1 MGGHGLNIINLCVS
15 STIPWYQQ
23 LLLWNRRINGSNWQT
38 ILVMKIIRTENDL
51 SGNFDNNNCIG
62 LLFWQLSSLKTFFF
76 FFLSFMFH
84 WSQITH
90 LRSVIRISKYVLL
103 IPGNSVGLFY
113 VLFLNIIFQLSISL
127 IQTNASLILKIE
139 VISLPFHVHM
149 LWMMII
155 TQM

>member
-1 MGGHGLNIINLCVS
+1 MGGHRLNIVNLCVPS
-15 STIPWYQQ
+15 SIPWYQQ
-23 LLLWNRRINGSNWQT
+23 LLLWNRRISGSNWQT

-62 LLFWQLSSLKTFFF
+62 LLFWQLSSLKNF

-90 LRSVIRISKYVLL
+90 LRSVIWISKYVLL
-103 IPGNSVGLFY
+103 IPGNTVGLFY
-113 VLFLNIIFQLSISL
+113 VLFLNIIFQLNISL
-127 IQTNASLILKIE
+127 IQTNAFLILKID
-139 VISLPFHVHM
+139 VISFPFHVYM
-149 LWMMII
+149 LWMMTI